1 MKTVTCFLL
10 ASAIFCMFY
19 SCNKNPDTPNPV
31 KVDSV
36 TIMGFK
42 DSTLLIKSIAEVDY
56 DNNGNKIDEAP
67 AFYFY
72 YDTLNRKVY
81 TSFQPV
87 FSLPISNYYFML
99 SYNDAGLISKITSD
113 MADPNDPTVGG
124 SEDFAYDAKGVLKSK
139 TSTSPDG
146 SSEIDY
152 ITKID
157 LPSGGYS
164 LSEKSSMTD
173 FVNDSTLSTQN
184 FNADGRLVSKSDL
197 ALPLLNSGFTDSIVY
212 DASGNVSKVIETQI
226 SDGAVNKT
234 YNKFEFISR
243 DIKGDEFFNL
253 NRILFNGI
261 ADLPGNAYISLGSLF
276 GGFDNW
282 FLYQFTKYPSLSV
295 KVYDSASDAYLTFDP
310 NPEYDSKGRLTKF
323 KMYNGDGDYFYK
335 ELAFTY
341 YK

>member
-10 ASAIFCMFY
+10 ASVIFGMFY
-19 SCNKNPDTPNPV
+19 SCNKNADNPDIVT
-31 KVDSV
+31 VDSV

-56 DNNGNKIDEAP
+56 DKNGNKIDQVP

-81 TSFQPV
+81 TSLQPV
-87 FSLPISNYYFML
+87 SSPPVSNYYFAL
-99 SYNDAGLISKITSD
+99 SYNDAGLISKLQLNNT
-113 MADPNDPTVGG
+113 DPTDPTIGG
-124 SEDFAYDAKGVLKSK
+124 FEDFTYDEKGVLKSQ
-139 TSTSPDG
+139 TTTSPDG
-146 SSEIDY
+146 STETDY
-152 ITKID
+152 ITKVD
-157 LPSGGYS
+157 LRSGGYS

-173 FVNDSTLSTQN
+173 FVNDSTLSTQI
-184 FNADGRLVSKSDL
+184 FDADGRMVLKSDL
-197 ALPLLNSGFTDSIVY
+197 ALPLLNSGYTDSIVY
-212 DASGNVSKVIETQI
+212 DATGNVSKVIETQL
-226 SDGAVNKT
+226 SNGTVSST

-243 DIKGDEFFNL
+243 DTRGDEFFNF
-253 NRILFNGI
+253 NKILFNGI
-261 ADLPGNAYISLGSLF
+261 ADLPGNENISLGSLF

-282 FLYQFTKYPSLSV
+282 FLYQFTKYPSLST
-295 KVYDSASDAYLTFDP
+295 KVYDDASASFVTFAP
-310 NPEYDSKGRLTKF
+310 APEYDSKGRLTKF